1 MFLTIDTGTT
11 NTRIYLV
18 DGETVKDSIKINAGA
33 GDTAKT
39 GSNQILK
46 ESIQNGICR
55 LLSDNTLKEQDICAV
70 FASGMKSI
78 GLTGALVDA
87 MKGSQSIA
95 MVSAAI
101 GPWLM
106 AIVCGSGNAAALAFN
121 EVITPHAADFGMTVV
136 QLGAVAQ
143 VAAGLG
149 RTISPVAGGVI
160 VIASIA
166 GVNPIDICK
175 RTFIPVCVALV
186 VFTIGMYFF

>member
-1 MFLTIDTGTT
+1 MPLHNDCHFHLSQVQDCYFQDWK
-11 NTRIYLV
+11 RSS
-18 DGETVKDSIKINAGA
+18 DS
-33 GDTAKT
+33 TH
-39 GSNQILK
+39 
-46 ESIQNGICR
+46 R
-55 LLSDNTLKEQDICAV
+55 
-70 FASGMKSI
+70 
-78 GLTGALVDA
+78 
-87 MKGSQSIA
+87 
-95 MVSAAI
+95 
-101 GPWLM
+101 
-106 AIVCGSGNAAALAFN
+106 SGNAAALAFN

>member
-1 MFLTIDTGTT
+1 MLIGTGIGLIVGVV
-11 NTRIYLV
+11 NKL
-18 DGETVKDSIKINAGA
+18 KA
-33 GDTAKT
+33 GDISK
-39 GSNQILK
+39 K
-46 ESIQNGICR
+46 FCR
-55 LLSDNTLKEQDICAV
+55 GCGDAFCDVALLIGAAAV

-95 MVSAAI
+95 MISAAV

-175 RTFIPVCVALV
+175 RTFIPVCAALV
-186 VFTIGMYFF
+186 VFTVGMYLF

>member
-1 MFLTIDTGTT
+1 MNYLYALIPILPLFLLVIASKQVGWLPTKIFTVPCCMLIGTGVGLIVGVV
-11 NTRIYLV
+11 NKL
-18 DGETVKDSIKINAGA
+18 KA
-33 GDTAKT
+33 GDISK
-39 GSNQILK
+39 K
-46 ESIQNGICR
+46 FCR
-55 LLSDNTLKEQDICAV
+55 GCGDAFCDVALLIGAAAV
-70 FASGMKSI
+70 
-78 GLTGALVDA
+78 L
-87 MKGSQSIA
+87 
-95 MVSAAI
+95 
-101 GPWLM
+101 